1 MNKQK
6 QITIT
11 VGDKAYTLEFTRA
24 TAADFMR
31 QYEITDV
38 IAKSPLATIPFVHA
52 AFKSKHPTISRKK
65 AEEIFDEIPVN
76 QKTAFLTALMSMLN
90 EVITSI
96 VGDENGSD
104 EGNAMWEQN
113 WDGE

>member
-1 MNKQK
+1 MKKQK

-11 VGDKAYTLEFTRA
+11 VGEKAYTLEFTRA

-38 IAKSPLATIPFVHA
+38 ITKSPAATIPFVYA
-52 AFKSKHPTISRKK
+52 AFKSKHPAINRKK
-65 AEEIFDEIPVN
+65 VEEIFDEIPEN

-90 EVITSI
+90 EVITGL

-104 EGNAMWEQN
+104 EGNAVWEQN